1 MPKKTAVN
9 TKVAAA
15 NERKAANQSQKDKKK
30 AEEAEQREAED
41 WAGGSK
47 GKSKKD
53 ADAEKK
59 VIDWEVDQPDSRLEW
74 HVNGCVLIQAAAA
87 AKKAEAARLLVSSEL
102 LIVSTLRF

>member
-1 MPKKTAVN
+1 MPKKTGVN

-15 NERKAANQSQKDKKK
+15 NERKAAGQNQKDKKK

-59 VIDWEVDQPDSRLEW
+59 VIDCAIHQPDSQQEW
-74 HVNGCVLIQAAAA
+74 HANECVFNLGCCCS
-87 AKKAEAARLLVSSEL
+87 KES
-102 LIVSTLRF
+102 